1 MKKFGLLI
9 SFLLVLTGCSN
20 TSSEIER
27 GMALRSKLLQADSC
41 SFDAEI
47 TADYGDSLYTF
58 AMSCQGN
65 TKGDVAFSVTSPES
79 IAGITGVIDDEGGKL
94 TFEDVALQFDTMADD
109 QVTPVVAPWIFLK
122 TLRSGYLTSAC
133 TEDGQ
138 IRLTMDDS
146 YEEDALQ
153 LDIWLTEDEIPVRA
167 EILYDGRRILS
178 LNVENFVIS

>member
-153 LDIWLTEDEIPVRA
+153 LDIWLTEDEIPIRA

>member
-27 GMALRSKLLQADSC
+27 GMALRSKLQQADSC

-133 TEDGQ
+133 TEEGQ

-153 LDIWLTEDEIPVRA
+153 LDIWLTEDEIPIRA

>member
-109 QVTPVVAPWIFLK
+109 QVTPVIAPWIFLK

-153 LDIWLTEDEIPVRA
+153 LDIWLTEDEIPIRA

>member
-133 TEDGQ
+133 TEEGQ

-153 LDIWLTEDEIPVRA
+153 LDIWLTEDEIPIRA

-178 LNVENFVIS
+178 LNVENFAIS